1 MKLLPEIK
9 FTFKESAL
17 LKQNNKEEKEIPIM
31 TQ

>member
-9 FTFKESAL
+9 FTFKESTL
-17 LKQNNKEEKEIPIM
+17 LKQNNKEEKEMLIM

>member
-9 FTFKESAL
+9 FTFKEPTL
-17 LKQNNKEEKEIPIM
+17 LKQNNKEEKEMPIM